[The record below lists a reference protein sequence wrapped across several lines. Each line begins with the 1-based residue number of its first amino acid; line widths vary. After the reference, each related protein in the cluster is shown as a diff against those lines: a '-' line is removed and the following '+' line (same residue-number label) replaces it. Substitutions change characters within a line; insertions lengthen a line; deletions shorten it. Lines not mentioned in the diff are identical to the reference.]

1 MRNGDTGWRI
11 RLAYPARAAAQH
23 HSQPNVAEKQR
34 KTPAGSGDSM
44 RMLLVLLAIVLAA
57 APFAAMA
64 ASPEGGDKA
73 LLRLIPKEAIA
84 SSIRAST
91 RSSVLSSPAA
101 GHAPF
106 LGNEEGGLGLD
117 FAPHPESRR
126 GSPSSCRGD
135 KTLCYDP
142 STGHI
147 VYKPIRNFMPDI
159 PGLQR
164 ENISL
169 NRHRIVFKYS
179 F

>member
-1 MRNGDTGWRI
+1 
-11 RLAYPARAAAQH
+11 LAHPAGIPGAGRGAA
-23 HSQPNVAEKQR
+23 SLQPNVAEKQR